1 MARTFH
7 LGDDV
12 LEIERDMIQVSTG
25 LPQPSKSWKTTDSQG
40 HEHAYADGPDRY
52 PTLRVEGR
60 TFWCPDCHEEHE
72 ETRLVCRLC
81 GERVDPGTYID
92 TSPQYLPGRTSYL
105 LNGEPITKE
114 RAEELLAEAKRR
126 QDDSARLTEAP
137 AIGSRVRLGE
147 DVVTVLPTAEGA
159 SAGSVTVMYDV
170 TGRMDTVSLG
180 RLRALRP

>member
-12 LEIERDMIQVSTG
+12 LEIERDMIEVSTG
-25 LPQPSKSWKTTDSQG
+25 LPQPSKSWTVTDSQG

-52 PTLRVEGR
+52 PTLRPEYR

-72 ETRLVCRLC
+72 ESWLVCRLC
-81 GERVDPGTYID
+81 GERVEPGTYVD
-92 TSPQYLPGRTSYL
+92 TTPQFLPGRTSYT

-114 RAEELLAEAKRR
+114 RADGIIAAAKER
-126 QDDSARLTEAP
+126 QDEAEKLTALP
-137 AIGSRVRLGE
+137 AIGSRVQLDE

-159 SAGSVTVMYDV
+159 APGSVTVMYGV
-170 TGRMDTVSLG
+170 TGRTETVPLS
-180 RLRALRP
+180 RLRAASR